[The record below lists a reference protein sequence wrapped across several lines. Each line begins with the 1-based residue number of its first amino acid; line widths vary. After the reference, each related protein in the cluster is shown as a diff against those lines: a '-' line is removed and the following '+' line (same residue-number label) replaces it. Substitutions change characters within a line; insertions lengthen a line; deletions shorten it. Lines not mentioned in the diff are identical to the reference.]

1 VTAHASFGG
10 YRSLPR
16 ELRVSEGEVLGVEL
30 TLAVLGHSPEEAG
43 DPAALEEA
51 TGVVVG
57 MAAVRLMP
65 ADSGQALGARTDG
78 SGRFVFCDVPA
89 GSWGLEGWLGEYRG
103 GPERV
108 SVVPDVEILGTRQR
122 TLTREDGGF
131 TFSSLEPG
139 QVRLRVTHLGY
150 GEAEGV
156 LQVAVGEMV
165 EVEVK
170 LATEVIVLDPIT
182 VTATRRNLPLW
193 EMQGLQHRIE
203 SGWGQFVLR
212 DEIEARSPSRV
223 TDLLVGTGVEV
234 HANGELIRMRRTGC
248 EPLVYLDGQKI
259 LHSGPAEAL
268 RLVHPADLFAIEIY
282 RGPAETP
289 SQYIDTNSRCGAIL
303 LWTHRG
309 R

>member
-1 VTAHASFGG
+1 
-10 YRSLPR
+10 
-16 ELRVSEGEVLGVEL
+16 
-30 TLAVLGHSPEEAG
+30 
-43 DPAALEEA
+43 
-51 TGVVVG
+51 
-57 MAAVRLMP
+57 
-65 ADSGQALGARTDG
+65 
-78 SGRFVFCDVPA
+78 VFCDVPA
-89 GSWGLEGWLGEYRG
+89 GSWGVEGWLGEYRW

-108 SVVPDVEILGTRQR
+108 SVTPGERANLALDLRFASGEARTGGVRGRVVDAASGEPVGVADVEIPGTRQK

-139 QVRLRVTHLGY
+139 EVRLKVTHLGY
-150 GEAEGV
+150 GEAEGAV
-156 LQVAVGEMV
+156 QVAAGEMV

-170 LATEVIVLDPIT
+170 LATEVIALDPIT

-268 RLVHPADLFAIEIY
+268 RLVHPADLFAMEIY

-289 SQYIDTNSRCGAIL
+289 SQYIDTSSRCGVIL

>member
-1 VTAHASFGG
+1 VCGVPTGWPVTAHASFGG

-51 TGVVVG
+51 TGWECGTPEASSGLGVVEGEVREEATGVVVG

-78 SGRFVFCDVPA
+78 SGRCVFCDVPA

-108 SVVPDVEILGTRQR
+108 SVVPGERAYLALDLRFASGEARTGGIRGRVVDAGSGEPVGVADVEILGTRQR

-156 LQVAVGEMV
+156 VQVAPGEMV

-170 LATEVIVLDPIT
+170 VATEVIALVRFP
-182 VTATRRNLPLW
+182 RFGGHP
-193 EMQGLQHRIE
+193 
-203 SGWGQFVLR
+203 R
-212 DEIEARSPSRV
+212 D
-223 TDLLVGTGVEV
+223 
-234 HANGELIRMRRTGC
+234 
-248 EPLVYLDGQKI
+248 
-259 LHSGPAEAL
+259 
-268 RLVHPADLFAIEIY
+268 
-282 RGPAETP
+282 
-289 SQYIDTNSRCGAIL
+289 
-303 LWTHRG
+303 
-309 R
+309 